1 MNWWNFEVKR
11 ATVKVTNIAKNP
23 LKMHRSGEGIPSAVN
38 CWRQVQRSILCI
50 FSSCRTMVILQR
62 HGNMSCW
69 ASCSISY
76 GNFVEMAKCIVGN
89 RNWNSYTAMRTKIT
103 LKCVCVMLPAEQP
116 SNFATKCVPRSRS
129 FHEQKFDK
137 TIRRKW
143 EWKWV
148 AFMGTEIRMG
158 LTWEW

>member
-1 MNWWNFEVKR
+1 M
-11 ATVKVTNIAKNP
+11 
-23 LKMHRSGEGIPSAVN
+23 SPSFISSHLPSTTFSTAFD
-38 CWRQVQRSILCI
+38 RKTRLEMGRYDAGSLRSIECF

-76 GNFVEMAKCIVGN
+76 GNFVEMAKCSWE
-89 RNWNSYTAMRTKIT
+89 RKLDSYTAMRTKIT
-103 LKCVCVMLPAEQP
+103 LKCVCVMLPADQP
-116 SNFATKCVPRSRS
+116 SNSATKCVPRSRS
-129 FHEQKFDK
+129 FHEQKFDN

-148 AFMGTEIRMG
+148 AFIGTEIRMG
-158 LTWEW
+158 LTWE